1 MYWTMVKRRL
11 WNIMLATAWFLF
23 WENWPW
29 PNTTRH
35 WPPVTNVS
43 GTCLLVHHKKKK
55 KKKKKLPSSRPLNF
69 TSQGQ
74 GDACLFEKDA
84 GVYSRSNSPVF
95 TIVIVMSH
103 AWWARTPQAFLIL
116 MCLCI
121 FRFII
126 CPQAKVAA
134 SCPCP
139 ADVGRGV
146 RSLSAFTY
154 RAMCCVLNSLG
165 AAQMVLLFLK
175 QMALSFCRLFVFFF
189 FLHGHQA
196 HTGVSVHCV
205 YSHV

>member
-1 MYWTMVKRRL
+1 MEHYVGHCLILVLGQLTMAEH
-11 WNIMLATAWFLF
+11 NSSLAAGYKCFGNLPF
-23 WENWPW
+23 GASQE
-29 PNTTRH
+29 
-35 WPPVTNVS
+35 
-43 GTCLLVHHKKKK
+43 KE

>member
-1 MYWTMVKRRL
+1 MAEH
-11 WNIMLATAWFLF
+11 NSSLAAGYKCFGNLPF
-23 WENWPW
+23 GASQE
-29 PNTTRH
+29 
-35 WPPVTNVS
+35 
-43 GTCLLVHHKKKK
+43 KE
-55 KKKKKLPSSRPLNF
+55 KKKKKLPSSRSLNF

-84 GVYSRSNSPVF
+84 GVYSKSNSPVF
-95 TIVIVMSH
+95 TIVHDSNVSCMKVD
-103 AWWARTPQAFLIL
+103 ARTPQAFLIF

-154 RAMCCVLNSLG
+154 RAICCVLNSLG
-165 AAQMVLLFLK
+165 AAQMVLLFFFK
-175 QMALSFCRLFVFFF
+175 EMALSFCRLFVFFS

-196 HTGVSVHCV
+196 HTGVSVYCV